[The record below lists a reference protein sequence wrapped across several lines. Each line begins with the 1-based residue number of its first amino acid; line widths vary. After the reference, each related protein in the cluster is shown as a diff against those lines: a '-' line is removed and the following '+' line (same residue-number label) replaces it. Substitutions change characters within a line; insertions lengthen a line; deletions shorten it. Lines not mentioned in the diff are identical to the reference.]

1 MNKVNGREKS
11 HNLRNMGDSIK
22 HLSHDRKKILKRGS
36 LSPFLPNDGS
46 TQLLNIFNILV
57 LLEKD
62 YKLKCSGHKEHTHPQ
77 LNGLVNNH
85 FKNKQVLF
93 LKKQDRIIKSPTA
106 KLNQA

>member
-1 MNKVNGREKS
+1 MVEKKA
-11 HNLRNMGDSIK
+11 NTLEIWGDSIK
-22 HLSHDRKKILKRGS
+22 HFSHDRKKILKRGS
-36 LSPFLPNDGS
+36 LSPFLPNGGS
-46 TQLLNIFNILV
+46 THLLNIFNILV

-93 LKKQDRIIKSPTA
+93 LKKQDRVIKSPTA